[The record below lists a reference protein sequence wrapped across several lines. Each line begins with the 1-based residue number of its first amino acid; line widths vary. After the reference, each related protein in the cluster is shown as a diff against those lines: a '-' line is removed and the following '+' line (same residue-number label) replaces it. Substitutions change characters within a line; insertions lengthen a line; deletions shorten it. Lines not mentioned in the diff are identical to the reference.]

1 MSAEIPGRQ
10 GRLLLAYLVLNRERT
25 CPRAELL
32 DVLWPEAPPSAPDTA
47 LSALLSK
54 LRKALGNDALGGR
67 SELRLEPDAP
77 VWVDV
82 EAAAAGARRAEA
94 CAQDGDWA
102 SAAEAAQAAL
112 DACAGDLLPDQ
123 HGAWLHQQRAEL
135 ASVQVRALEVRSA
148 AALRA
153 AELGTAVEAAQ
164 AAIALAPF
172 RESAHR
178 LLMEAHEAAGNP
190 AEALRAFEDLRGL
203 LREELGTNPGP
214 DAMAVHERVLL
225 GRPPARPRPAAAVP
239 AGRR

>member
-1 MSAEIPGRQ
+1 MSAQIPGRQ

-54 LRKALGNDALGGR
+54 LRKALGNDALRGR

-135 ASVQVRALEVRSA
+135 ASVQVRALEVAPPPRCGPPSSAPRSRRRRRRSRSPRSA
-148 AALRA
+148 SPR
-153 AELGTAVEAAQ
+153 TAC
-164 AAIALAPF
+164 
-172 RESAHR
+172 
-178 LLMEAHEAAGNP
+178 
-190 AEALRAFEDLRGL
+190 
-203 LREELGTNPGP
+203 
-214 DAMAVHERVLL
+214 
-225 GRPPARPRPAAAVP
+225 
-239 AGRR
+239 